1 MNLPC
6 KPVSTSSSLGPGEH
20 APCFADV
27 QLSACW
33 AHAARWHSREQKCA
47 RRQPLHTLAPPP
59 PQQVHGRAKNALP
72 LAIKMALR
80 GLCCYGYACVETDR
94 DVVYS
99 LLCYSEWLKRQCAS
113 VSRARLPQRS
123 MDE

>member
-1 MNLPC
+1 MVRKLAAPNLPC

-80 GLCCYGYACVETDR
+80 GLCCYGYSTSMHVWRLIETWSK
-94 DVVYS
+94 VYS
-99 LLCYSEWLKRQCAS
+99 LL
-113 VSRARLPQRS
+113 
-123 MDE
+123 